1 VAVVGL
7 IAVVLVALGVFVVP
21 RVLSAVFGESQSIE
35 RGRTVTVTIPDGS
48 LGSDIAKILYDAGVI
63 ANQQEFIRTVHSLGA
78 ESSMKSG
85 SFHFVA
91 GEDLEDIIR
100 QLSEGSNADVGRLS
114 IAEGLTLDKTASA
127 IESQLGISR
136 DEFLSQAKASSYV
149 SSYPFLSEAQNDSLE
164 GFLYPKTY
172 DFDGQE
178 VSAESVTRAMLDQYK
193 LEVDSLDLDTA
204 QAALKS
210 TYGVSLSDYD
220 ILKVASIIEKEAVS
234 ESDRPL
240 VSSVIYNR
248 LRADMPIQS
257 DATMGYVTKGE
268 VKAED
273 LTVESP
279 YNTYLNHG
287 LVPTPICSPSLASI
301 QAAANP
307 PQTNY
312 LYFLIIEENGYSN
325 HTFSETYEQHQQA
338 IEQAKGE

>member
-1 VAVVGL
+1 MVGL
-7 IAVVLVALGVFVVP
+7 VAAVLVALGVFVAP
-21 RVLSAVFGESQSIE
+21 RVFRAIFGESQTVD
-35 RGRTVTVTIPDGS
+35 RGRIVTVTIPDGS

-85 SFHFVA
+85 SYHFVA
-91 GEDLEDIIR
+91 GEDSKDINN
-100 QLSEGSNADVGRLS
+100 QLAQGSNADIGKLS
-114 IAEGLTLDKTASA
+114 VAEGLTLDKTASA
-127 IESQLGISR
+127 VESQLGISR
-136 DEFLSQAKASSYV
+136 DEFLAQAKASSYV
-149 SSYPFLSEAQNDSLE
+149 TSYPFLSEAQNDSLE

-178 VSAESVTRAMLDQYK
+178 VSAAAVTRAMLDQYK
-193 LEVDSLDLDTA
+193 LEVDSLDLDAA
-204 QAALKS
+204 QAAIKS
-210 TYGVSLSDYD
+210 TYGVSVSDYD

-248 LRADMPIQS
+248 LKADMPIQS

-268 VKAED
+268 VTAGD

-338 IEQAKGE
+338 IEQAKGEA